1 MIIVAD
7 ENIPLVQEAFGTL
20 GQVVTL
26 PGRSITAD
34 VLRQT
39 KAEVLIVRSVTGVGP
54 ELLRGSSVRFVGT
67 ATIGTDHLDLAFL
80 KKEKIEFASAPGC
93 NANSVAEYVIAA
105 LLFLARGKGFNLEGK
120 SLGVIG
126 VGNVGSRVATKAQAL
141 GMKVLLNDPPL
152 ARSTGEPRYLPLEA
166 LMDAD
171 FLTLHVPLTREGLD
185 ATYQM
190 VNEDFLARMRPDSIL
205 INTSRG
211 LVVDEKALKVVL
223 RNGRIAAAVLDVWE
237 HEPSIDV
244 QLLGLVAL
252 GTPHIAGYSLD
263 GKVNGTFM
271 VYQALC
277 RYSGLQPQWRPDEVL
292 SNRKQP
298 PLSLDN
304 VPQDIE
310 EVQRTRQVEDVIGGL
325 VRQLY
330 DIQKDDANLRKI
342 TELNAEERGAYF
354 DRLRKEYPVRREFH
368 SLGVKLSRQDKKLSG
383 ILKALGFRISYGIG
397 KHKMLS

>member
-1 MIIVAD
+1 MLIVAD

-34 VLRQT
+34 VLKQT

-67 ATIGTDHLDLAFL
+67 ATIGTDHLALSFL
-80 KKEKIEFASAPGC
+80 KKEKIGFASAPGC

-105 LLFLARGKGFNLEGK
+105 LLFLARAKGFSFEGK

-126 VGNVGSRVATKAQAL
+126 VGNVGSRVVTKAQAL

-152 ARSTGEPRYLPLEA
+152 ARSTRELRYLPLEA

-171 FLTLHVPLTREGLD
+171 FLTLHVPLTMEGLD

-211 LVVDEKALKVVL
+211 LVVDEKALKVIL

-244 QLLGLVAL
+244 RLLGLVTL

-277 RYSGLQPQWRPDEVL
+277 QYSGLQPQWRPAEVL
-292 SNRKQP
+292 SNQKQP

-310 EVQRTRQVEDVIGGL
+310 EVERTKQVEDVVGGL

-330 DIQKDDANLRKI
+330 DIQKDDANLRKT

-368 SLGVKLSRQDKKLSG
+368 SVGVKLSQHDKKLSG
-383 ILKALGFRISYGIG
+383 ILKALGFRIS
-397 KHKMLS
+397 

>member
-1 MIIVAD
+1 M
-7 ENIPLVQEAFGTL
+7 
-20 GQVVTL
+20 VTL

-39 KAEVLIVRSVTGVGP
+39 KADVLIVRSVTGVGP

-67 ATIGTDHLDLAFL
+67 ATIGTDHLDLSFL

-93 NANSVAEYVIAA
+93 NANSVAEYVIAT
-105 LLFLARGKGFNLEGK
+105 LLFLARGKGFSLEGK
-120 SLGVIG
+120 SLGIIG
-126 VGNVGSRVATKAQAL
+126 VGNVGSRVVTKAQAL

-171 FLTLHVPLTREGLD
+171 FLTLHVPLTMEGLD
-185 ATYQM
+185 ATYRM
-190 VNEDFLARMRPDSIL
+190 ANEDFLARMRPDSIL

-211 LVVDEKALKVVL
+211 SVVDEKALKVVL
-223 RNGRIAAAVLDVWE
+223 RDGRIAAAVLDVWE
-237 HEPSIDV
+237 REPSIDV

-277 RYSGLQPQWRPDEVL
+277 RYSGLQPQWRPAEVL
-292 SNRKQP
+292 SNQKQP
-298 PLSLDN
+298 PLVIDN
-304 VPQDIE
+304 VPQDTE
-310 EVQRTRQVEDVIGGL
+310 EVERTKQVEDVVGGL

-330 DIQKDDANLRKI
+330 DIQKDDANLRKT
-342 TELNAEERGAYF
+342 TELNADERGAYF

-368 SLGVKLSRQDKKLSG
+368 SVTVKLSQHDKKLSG
-383 ILKALGFRISYGIG
+383 ILKALGFRIS
-397 KHKMLS
+397 

>member
-1 MIIVAD
+1 MLIVAD

-20 GQVVTL
+20 GEVITL
-26 PGRSITAD
+26 PGRSITSDAIK
-34 VLRQT
+34 QT
-39 KAEVLIVRSVTGVGP
+39 KAEALIVRSVTGVGP

-67 ATIGTDHLDLAFL
+67 ATIGTDHLDLSFL

-105 LLFLARGKGFNLEGK
+105 LLFLARVKGFSLEGK

-126 VGNVGSRVATKAQAL
+126 VGNVGSRVVTKAQAL

-152 ARSTGEPRYLPLEA
+152 ARSTGDSHYLPLEA
-166 LMDAD
+166 LMGAD
-171 FLTLHVPLTREGLD
+171 FLTLHVPLTMEGPD
-185 ATYQM
+185 ATYHM
-190 VNEDFLARMRPDSIL
+190 VNEDFLTRMRPDSIL

-211 LVVDEKALKVVL
+211 LVVDEKALKVAL

-237 HEPSIDV
+237 HEPSTDV
-244 QLLGLVAL
+244 ELLGLVAL
-252 GTPHIAGYSLD
+252 GTPHIAGYSFD

-277 RYSGLQPQWRPDEVL
+277 RYSGLQPQWSPDEVL
-292 SNRKQP
+292 SNQKQP
-298 PLSLDN
+298 SLVIDN
-304 VPQDIE
+304 LPQDTE
-310 EVQRTRQVEDVIGGL
+310 EVEQTKQVEDVVDGL

-342 TELNAEERGAYF
+342 TELAAEERGAYF

-368 SLGVKLSRQDKKLSG
+368 SLKVKLSQHDKKLSC
-383 ILKALGFRISYGIG
+383 ILEALGFRIN
-397 KHKMLS
+397 